1 MPLST
6 TLPEW
11 ERPIDRLLIRKPG
24 DRRMGT
30 NVDFPIICSR
40 KYMPHQSDS
49 PDVAR
54 LLAAVRAEVQARRQA
69 LHSTTSPITQS
80 ALELQLQRN
89 AEQLEITRVISAHWP
104 LESRSP
110 YERAIN
116 LINKVVRRALRWYI
130 NPIVEQQN
138 AFNEVA
144 ARALRLQI
152 EAYAELRAQLAE
164 LDQRATQNGEPPL
177 PMATPFMEAPAPS
190 HQDELPPP
198 TAIPATEE
206 LQQLVGQRGR
216 TEPDAGFADRQL
228 RPLVAQLGVRQQVNA
243 HWLLVGHNPVE
254 YAAALSQRL
263 MRRYLRWLI
272 NPIVEQQNAF
282 NTALTETLAT
292 LLTADVEL
300 RFRLARHRASQAR
313 RQAST

>member
-1 MPLST
+1 
-6 TLPEW
+6 
-11 ERPIDRLLIRKPG
+11 
-24 DRRMGT
+24 
-30 NVDFPIICSR
+30 
-40 KYMPHQSDS
+40 MPHQSDS
-49 PDVAR
+49 PDVAT

-69 LHSTTSPITQS
+69 LHSTTSPSSQS

-116 LINKVVRRALRWYI
+116 LINKIVRRALRWYI

-138 AFNEVA
+138 AFNDVA

-164 LDQRATQNGEPPL
+164 LDRRATHDRDPPL
-177 PMATPFMEAPAPS
+177 PMTIPPIEASAPS
-190 HQDELPPP
+190 HQDELLPS
-198 TAIPATEE
+198 TAIPATTEE
-206 LQQLVGQRGR
+206 LQQLVRQHAR
-216 TEPDAGFADRQL
+216 TEPDAGFADYQL
-228 RPLVAQLGVRQQVNA
+228 HPLLAQLGVHQQVNA
-243 HWLLVGHNPVE
+243 HWPLVGHTPIE
-254 YAAALSQRL
+254 SAAALAQRL

-282 NTALTETLAT
+282 NTALTQTVAT

-300 RFRLARHRASQAR
+300 RFRLARHRAAHVR
-313 RQAST
+313 RQTST

>member
-1 MPLST
+1 
-6 TLPEW
+6 
-11 ERPIDRLLIRKPG
+11 
-24 DRRMGT
+24 
-30 NVDFPIICSR
+30 
-40 KYMPHQSDS
+40 MPHQSDS
-49 PDVAR
+49 PDVAA

-69 LHSTTSPITQS
+69 RHSTTSAMTQS
-80 ALELQLQRN
+80 ALELQLQRH

-138 AFNEVA
+138 AFNDVA

-152 EAYAELRAQLAE
+152 EAYTELQAQLAE
-164 LDQRATQNGEPPL
+164 LDRYNPPDSEPPPL
-177 PMATPFMEAPAPS
+177 MATPFIAAAPS
-190 HQDELPPP
+190 HQDEQLPP
-198 TAIPATEE
+198 TTIPATEE
-206 LQQLVGQRGR
+206 LQQLVEQRGR
-216 TEPDAGFADRQL
+216 TEPPAGFADRQL
-228 RPLVAQLGVRQQVNA
+228 RPLVAQLGIHQQVNA
-243 HWLLVGHNPVE
+243 HWPLVGHNPIS

-282 NTALTETLAT
+282 NTALTETVAT

-313 RQAST
+313 RQASK